1 MKRFYYI
8 LLLSIFPLFECCDQV
23 FTLEGYSDSELGS
36 ATINDSTYYQI
47 GSKYVFTPSVVTGL
61 RSSDSLIT
69 YQAKLAKKDNS
80 YPTKDASYEL
90 CFYILRSDSTNKITD
105 INYKLEPD
113 EGVANIVDDDDY
125 LTVPRKLILS
135 ELKRNKIKGTAIV
148 RERGKH
154 FNSYG
159 GDFKITEIYHEGLR
173 CRGTY
178 TLQGENIKIN
188 GKFDANLE

>member
-8 LLLSIFPLFECCDQV
+8 LLLAILPLFECCDHV
-23 FTLEGYSDSELGS
+23 FTFEGYSDSELGS

-61 RSSDSLIT
+61 RSTDSLIT
-69 YQAKLAKKDNS
+69 YQVKLAPKGGDG
-80 YPTKDASYEL
+80 YQTKDASYEL
-90 CFYILRSDSTNKITD
+90 RFYIHSDSTNKITD
-105 INYKLEPD
+105 MNYKLEPV
-113 EGVANIVDDDDY
+113 EGVANIVDNDY
-125 LTVPRKLILS
+125 LTVPGKLVLS
-135 ELKRNKIKGTAIV
+135 ELKRCKVKGTAII

-159 GDFKITEIYHEGLR
+159 GNFRITEIYHDGLR

-178 TLQGENIKIN
+178 TLKGKDIKIN

>member
-1 MKRFYYI
+1 MKRIYYI
-8 LLLSIFPLFECCDQV
+8 ILLSILPLFECCDKV
-23 FTLEGYSDSELGS
+23 FTFEGYSDSELGS

-47 GSKYVFTPSVVTGL
+47 GSKYIFTPSVVTGL

-69 YQAKLAKKDNS
+69 YQAKLAPKDNG
-80 YPTKDASYEL
+80 YQTKDASYEL
-90 CFYILRSDSTNKITD
+90 CFYIRNDSTNKITD
-105 INYKLEPD
+105 MNYKLEPD

-125 LTVPRKLILS
+125 LTVPGKRVLS
-135 ELKRNKIKGTAIV
+135 ELKRCKIKGTAIV

-159 GDFKITEIYHEGLR
+159 GDFRITEIYHDGLR
-173 CRGTY
+173 CRGIY
-178 TLQGENIKIN
+178 TLQGGNIKIN